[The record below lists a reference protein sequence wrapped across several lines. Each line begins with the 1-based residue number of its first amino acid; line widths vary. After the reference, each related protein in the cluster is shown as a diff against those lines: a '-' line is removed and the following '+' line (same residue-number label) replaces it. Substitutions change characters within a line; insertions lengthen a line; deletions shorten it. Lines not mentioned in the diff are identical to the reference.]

1 MNSAKNIS
9 IIGAGESGTG
19 AALLAQKLGHNVFVS
34 DGGKIRDKY
43 KAELNAAGISWEE
56 GKHSTERILQADLIV
71 KSPGIPSTA
80 KIIREAAANGISAI
94 GEIEFASEFTK
105 AHITAITGSNGKTT
119 TTLLTHHVFANA
131 GLKVGMGGNV
141 GKSFARLL
149 AEENDY
155 THFVLEVSS
164 FQLDDTVAFRPNIAI
179 LLNITPDHLDR
190 YGYSFERY
198 ADSKMRIARNQLPG
212 DAFVFWHEDA
222 AIKAGMERNTVHSDL
237 YAFGLEPWKES
248 GQGAWLHNEELIIH
262 LNNQSTTMSIH
273 DLALQGKHNIFNS
286 MAAGV
291 AARILDLRKDFIR
304 DSLSHFENIEHR
316 LEFVAKVNGITF
328 INDSKATNVNS
339 TWYALESQEHPIIWI
354 AGGVDKGN
362 DYSELYQLAESKV
375 KALICLGKGNEKL
388 ISAFTGRIPVIT
400 EAGSAD
406 EAVRKAYD
414 LGSEG
419 DVVLLSPC
427 CASFDLFENYEDR
440 GHQFKASVRRL

>member
-1 MNSAKNIS
+1 MNTGRYIS

-19 AALLAQKLGHNVFVS
+19 AALLARKQGWTVFVS
-34 DGGKIRDKY
+34 DGGRIKDKY
-43 KAELNAAGISWEE
+43 KTELDAAGIAWEE
-56 GKHSTERILQADLIV
+56 GKHSFERVLQADLIV

-80 KIIREAAANGISAI
+80 KIIQEASANGIDCI
-94 GEIEFASEFTK
+94 GEIEFASRHTD

-119 TTLLTHHVFANA
+119 TTLLTHHVFVNA
-131 GLKVGMGGNV
+131 GLKAGLGGNV

-149 AEENDY
+149 ADENDY

-164 FQLDDTVAFRPNIAI
+164 FQLDDTQGFRPNIAI

-198 ADSKMRIARNQLPG
+198 ADSKMRIAANQLPG
-212 DAFVFWHEDA
+212 DAFVFWHEEP
-222 AIKAGMERNTVHSDL
+222 AIQAGMERNAVQADL
-237 YAFGLEPWKES
+237 YAFGLEPWTNS
-248 GQGAWLHNEELIIH
+248 GQGAWIHNEELIIH

-304 DSLSHFENIEHR
+304 DSLSNFENVEHR

-339 TWYALESQEHPIIWI
+339 TWYALESQDHPIIWI

-362 DYSELYQLAESKV
+362 DYSELYKLAETKV
-375 KALICLGKGNEKL
+375 KALICLGTDNDKL
-388 ISAFTGRIPVIT
+388 IKAFTGRIPVIT

-406 EAVRKAYD
+406 EAVRNAYD
-414 LGSEG
+414 LGNEG
-419 DVVLLSPC
+419 DIVLLSPC
-427 CASFDLFENYEDR
+427 CASFDMFENYEDR
-440 GHQFKASVRRL
+440 GHQFKAAVRRL